1 MLGAFAKATGLLK
14 LESFDKAIDKR
25 FPQKL
30 AATNKSAVKMGY
42 DTVEVKTL

>member
-14 LESFDKAIDKR
+14 LESIYKAIEKR
-25 FPQKL
+25 FPVKL
-30 AATNKSAVKMGY
+30 ATSNKDAVKMGY